1 VKPSKDCID
10 LIKFFEGYHTLLPN
24 GDCKTYLD
32 PGSLDGKPYTIG
44 WGSTRYRTSGLAKYG
59 RHTINLKDTL
69 TRQEA
74 EQELMAA
81 IEVAAAS
88 VNRMTKKLT
97 QSQFDAATSFVF
109 NAGPNTKQK
118 ERLEAGELEGF
129 AKALPLYNK
138 GGSGKVLA
146 GLVARRKAELE
157 LWNKDKGASPVTT
170 PTWIALTR
178 KSGDKPKNIFRAMNA
193 ANVMSEQVWESRED
207 LVKLLTAVPSAGT
220 AVVTVEDW
228 EPEGE
233 AVKPTPVSVATLS
246 RTGKKEAKGCEEL
259 KLVIGDQSF
268 ICRSG
273 QPWAQVFEQGNMN
286 NVPGSMR
293 PLPAGKWKIGSIEF
307 AGGKDN
313 YEADWSEAIG
323 PVWVGL
329 EPMFKTRRS
338 AIGIHIDGNAYGT
351 AGCLG
356 ARNMTDLKGIV
367 AALRKYNPKILDVVW

>member
-1 VKPSKDCID
+1 MKPTQDAID
-10 LIKFFEGYHTLLPN
+10 IIEEFEGTVLKAYP
-24 GDCKTYLD
+24 D
-32 PGSLDGKPYTIG
+32 PGTGGKPWTIG
-44 WGSTRYRTSGLAKYG
+44 KGTTVYRAGGLAKYG
-59 RHTINLKDTL
+59 RTHVMPGDTL
-69 TRQEA
+69 TLAEA
-74 EQELMAA
+74 QTEFDAFIQ
-81 IEVAAAS
+81 IVAARI
-88 VNRMTKKLT
+88 NRTGAKLT
-97 QSQFDAATSFVF
+97 QSQFNAAVSFCY
-109 NAGPNTKQK
+109 NAGFPEPQMR
-118 ERLEAGELEGF
+118 RLREGQLDMFAQFMSRYINAGTPSEG
-129 AKALPLYNK
+129 
-138 GGSGKVLA
+138 
-146 GLVARRKAELE
+146 GLRRRRAAEVA
-157 LWNKDKGASPVTT
+157 LWNKDKGKKMAV
-170 PTWIALTR
+170 TWIALTR
-178 KSGDKPKNIFRAMNA
+178 AGGNNLLRAMDGA
-193 ANVMSEQVWESRED
+193 DIVAEHDWTTRKE
-207 LVKLLTAVPSAGT
+207 LAGLLERYATAGT

-228 EPEGE
+228 KPEGKPV
-233 AVKPTPVSVATLS
+233 APTPAPTPVSVATLS

-293 PLPAGKWKIGSIEF
+293 PLPAGKWKIGLIEF

-356 ARNMTDLKGIV
+356 ARSMADLKGIV

>member
-1 VKPSKDCID
+1 MKPSQDALKI
-10 LIKFFEGYHTLLPN
+10 IEEFEGTILKAYV
-24 GDCKTYLD
+24 D
-32 PGSLDGKPYTIG
+32 PETGGEPITIG
-44 WGSTRYRTSGLAKYG
+44 KGSTTYKNAGLAKYG
-59 RHTINLKDTL
+59 RTKVRLGDTL
-69 TRQEA
+69 TLEEANQEK
-74 EQELMAA
+74 MASLA
-81 IEVAAAS
+81 IIAAKINA
-88 VNRMTKKLT
+88 TGAKLT
-97 QSQFDAATSFVF
+97 QSQFDAAVSFCY
-109 NAGPNTKQK
+109 NAGFPAPQMR
-118 ERLEAGELEGF
+118 RLREGKLDDFRKYMARYINEGGPSEL
-129 AKALPLYNK
+129 
-138 GGSGKVLA
+138 
-146 GLVARRKAELE
+146 GLRRRRKAEMA
-157 LWNKDKGASPVTT
+157 LWDKDKGVAPVTT

-178 KSGDKPKNIFRAMNA
+178 KSGDKPKNIFRGMNA
-193 ANVMSEQVWESRED
+193 ANVVTEHEWATRQE
-207 LVKLLTAVPSAGT
+207 LVNLLQAVPMAGT

-228 EPEGE
+228 EPEGKPVE
-233 AVKPTPVSVATLS
+233 PTPAPTPVSVATLS

-293 PLPAGKWKIGSIEF
+293 PLPAGKWKIGLIEF

-356 ARNMTDLKGIV
+356 ARSMADLKGIV

>member
-1 VKPSKDCID
+1 MKPSKDCID
-10 LIKFFEGYHTLLPN
+10 LIEEFEGFRPKAYP
-24 GDCKTYLD
+24 DPKTGGE
-32 PGSLDGKPYTIG
+32 PITIG
-44 WGSTRYRTSGLAKYG
+44 KGTTVYRNSGLAKYG
-59 RHTINLKDTL
+59 RTKVRLGDTL
-69 TRQEA
+69 TLEEANQEK
-74 EQELMAA
+74 MAFLE
-81 IEVAAAS
+81 IVAARINA
-88 VNRMTKKLT
+88 TKAKLT
-97 QSQFDAATSFVF
+97 QSQFDSVVSFCYNTGFPEPQMRRLHEGKLDDFYRFMPRYIDEGTSV
-109 NAGPNTKQK
+109 
-118 ERLEAGELEGF
+118 EAGLRR
-129 AKALPLYNK
+129 
-138 GGSGKVLA
+138 
-146 GLVARRKAELE
+146 RRKAEQA
-157 LWNKDKGASPVTT
+157 LWNKDKGVAPVTT

-178 KSGDKPKNIFRAMNA
+178 KSGDKPKNIFRGMNA
-193 ANVMSEQVWESRED
+193 ANVVTEHEWATRQE
-207 LVKLLTAVPSAGT
+207 LVNLLQAVPMAGT

-233 AVKPTPVSVATLS
+233 AVKPEPAPSPASVATLS

-293 PLPAGKWKIGSIEF
+293 PLPAGKWKINSIEF